1 LMTIQVLLRAA
12 QARLQDSPSPRLD
25 AEVLLAHTL
34 AVSRSYLYT
43 WPERAVT
50 AAQQAAYE
58 TLLQRRLAGVPVAY
72 LTGQRE
78 FWSLTLAVTPAT
90 LIPRPDTE
98 LLVECGLAV
107 LPSDRPVQALDLG
120 TGSGAIAL
128 ALALSRPA
136 AWVLGIDN
144 AWDALTVALHNR
156 QQLGVTNL
164 QYLAADWNATLITA
178 PCFDVILSNPP
189 YIAVADPH
197 LTQGDVRYEPLSA
210 LVAGSDGLAALR
222 QIIAGASR
230 QLKRGGWLWLEHGY
244 QQAAAVKELL
254 AQHGY
259 TSITSYA
266 DLAGQWRVSG
276 GQWL

>member
-1 LMTIQVLLRAA
+1 MTIQALLRAA

-25 AEVLLAHTL
+25 AEVLLAQTL

-58 TLLQRRLAGVPVAY
+58 TLLQRRVAGVPVAY

-144 AWDALTVALHNR
+144 SWDALTVALHNR

-164 QYLAADWNATLITA
+164 QYLAADWNSALITA

-210 LVAGSDGLAALR
+210 LVAGNEGLAALR
-222 QIIAGASR
+222 QIIAAAPS
-230 QLKRGGWLWLEHGY
+230 QLKSGGWLWLEHGY
-244 QQAAAVKELL
+244 QQAPAVKELL
-254 AQHGY
+254 AQRGY
-259 TSITSYA
+259 TSITSQT

>member
-1 LMTIQVLLRAA
+1 MTIQALLREA

-25 AEVLLAHTL
+25 AEVLLAQTL

-58 TLLQRRLAGVPVAY
+58 TLLQRRVAGVPVAY

-144 AWDALTVALHNR
+144 SWDALTVALHNR

-164 QYLAADWNATLITA
+164 QYLAADWNSALITA

-189 YIAVADPH
+189 YLAAADPH
-197 LTQGDVRYEPLSA
+197 LAQGDVRYEPLSA
-210 LVAGSDGLAALR
+210 LVAGNEGLAALQ
-222 QIIAGASR
+222 QIIAGAAN
-230 QLKRGGWLWLEHGY
+230 QLKSGGWLWLEHGY
-244 QQAAAVKELL
+244 QQAAAVKKLL

-259 TSITSYA
+259 TSITSQT

>member
-1 LMTIQVLLRAA
+1 MTIQALLRAA

-25 AEVLLAHTL
+25 AEVLLAQTL

-58 TLLQRRLAGVPVAY
+58 TLLQRRVAGVPVAY

-144 AWDALTVALHNR
+144 SWDALTVALHNR

-164 QYLAADWNATLITA
+164 QYLAADWNSALIDA

-189 YIAVADPH
+189 YLAAADPH
-197 LTQGDVRYEPLSA
+197 LAQGDVRYEPLSA
-210 LVAGSDGLAALR
+210 LVAGNEGLAALQ

-230 QLKRGGWLWLEHGY
+230 QLKNGGWLWLEHGY
-244 QQAAAVKELL
+244 QQAAAVKKLL

-259 TSITSYA
+259 TSITSQT

>member
-1 LMTIQVLLRAA
+1 MTIQALLRAA

-25 AEVLLAHTL
+25 AEVLLAQTL

-58 TLLQRRLAGVPVAY
+58 TLLQRRVAGVPVAY

-107 LPSDRPVQALDLG
+107 LPSDRPVQVLDLG

-144 AWDALTVALHNR
+144 SWDALTVALHNR

-164 QYLAADWNATLITA
+164 QYLAADWNSALITA

-189 YIAVADPH
+189 YLAAADPH
-197 LTQGDVRYEPLSA
+197 LAQGDVRYEPLSA
-210 LVAGSDGLAALR
+210 LVAGNEGLAALQ
-222 QIIAGASR
+222 QIIAGAAN
-230 QLKRGGWLWLEHGY
+230 QLKNGGWLWLEHGY
-244 QQAAAVKELL
+244 QQAAAVKKLL

-259 TSITSYA
+259 TSITSQT

>member
-1 LMTIQVLLRAA
+1 MTIQALLRAA

-25 AEVLLAHTL
+25 AEVLLAQTL

-58 TLLQRRLAGVPVAY
+58 TLLQRRVAGVPVAY

-107 LPSDRPVQALDLG
+107 LPSDRPVQVLDLG

-136 AWVLGIDN
+136 AWVLGIDHS
-144 AWDALTVALHNR
+144 WEALTVALHNR

-164 QYLAADWNATLITA
+164 QYLAADWNSALITA

-189 YIAVADPH
+189 YLAAADPH
-197 LTQGDVRYEPLSA
+197 LAQGDVRYEPLSA
-210 LVAGSDGLAALR
+210 LVAGNEGLAALQ

-230 QLKRGGWLWLEHGY
+230 QLKNGGWLWLEHGY
-244 QQAAAVKELL
+244 QQAAAVKKLL

-259 TSITSYA
+259 TSITSQT